1 MVKAKIYPYNP
12 HSESAKALAN
22 ALNIKRVKHHG
33 KPLRTDVL
41 INWGAS
47 KINRAV
53 LAGRILNV
61 PESVENASNKLQAFK
76 LMEGRV
82 AHVPFTESIVEASKW
97 VEEGFSVVQ
106 RNVLNGHS
114 GNGIEIIDRAEGP
127 GGLTEA
133 PLYTKYI
140 KKDQEYRIHVS
151 QGEVIF
157 QQRKAR
163 KKEVPDDE
171 VNWQVR
177 NLAGGFIF
185 ANADVVAPDNVR
197 NEAVSAVASLGLD
210 FGAVDVLYTK
220 RGEAYVCEVNTA
232 CGLAGTTLNKY
243 VEAMSKFLNN

>member
-1 MVKAKIYPYNP
+1 MVSLKLYPYNP
-12 HSESAKALAN
+12 NSESAKALAE

-41 INWGAS
+41 INWGAT
-47 KINRAV
+47 KINREV

-61 PESVENASNKLQAFK
+61 PESVGNASNKLQAFK
-76 LMEGRV
+76 LMEGITTT
-82 AHVPFTESIVEASKW
+82 VPFTESIVEASRW
-97 VEEGFSVVQ
+97 VAEGFSVVV
-106 RNVLNGHS
+106 RHKLNGHS
-114 GNGIEIIDRAEGP
+114 GDGIEIIEPAEGP
-127 GGLTEA
+127 GGLTKA
-133 PLYTKYI
+133 PLYTKYV
-140 KKDQEYRIHVS
+140 KKRDEYRIHVF

-171 VNWQVR
+171 INWQVR

-185 ANADVVAPDNVR
+185 ANADVVAPDCVR
-197 NEAVSAVASLGLD
+197 REAIAAVESLGLD

-220 RGEAYVCEVNTA
+220 SGEAYVCEVNTA

-243 VEAMSKFLNN
+243 VEAVSKFLQN